1 MVNSKNIPKYL
12 KENAKFCNWKYETR
26 NSNLSKVP
34 YNPHTMNK
42 ASVNNLNTFTDFSF
56 VINALNNFDGIGIR
70 VDGKIIAIDLDHCI
84 EEGKICSWA
93 EEIVS
98 HFQDTYIEISPS
110 GKGLRI
116 ILLAPDNYSYDKD
129 KYYIKKNNVE
139 VYVAGATNRFVTL
152 TGNAIQKTDVVGNI
166 DGFQW
171 LIDTYMKRPISNS
184 SIFTNEHRESY
195 LTDESVIQKA
205 MSSKQGEKF
214 NKLWNG
220 DTSDYPSHSESDL
233 ALISILAFYCNGNKE
248 QIDRLYRRSNLF
260 RTKWDEF
267 RGNKTY
273 GEITIDTALSGIKE
287 FYSPIVKTNP
297 TEDFNDDF
305 DKLSNLNPID
315 VAKYPWTDIGAGML
329 FADFYQEKL
338 RYVPERKSWFY
349 YENGIWTHDIGGL
362 KTMKLC
368 MALANLLHMY
378 ALKIEDEH
386 KRKIYMDYSKK
397 WQSHNYRVNIL
408 KDAQVYH
415 PISISEFDSDPY
427 IFNCKNGTLDV
438 RKRTCQEHKSSD
450 KLTKISNVV
459 FDSNAHSD
467 RWDNFILE
475 IMSGDIEKAK
485 FLQKIFGYGLTGDT
499 RHECMTILYG
509 ASTRNGK
516 GTLCE
521 SVLKVLGSYGCT
533 ARPETI
539 AQKSN
544 TNSSQPSEDIA
555 RLAGVRFVNISE
567 PGKGLVLNAAQV
579 KSMTG
584 NDTLNARFLHENSF
598 DFRPLFKLYINTNYL
613 PTVNDMTIFTSGRII
628 IIPFERHFDES
639 EQDKSLK
646 KEFAKDEVQ
655 SAILNWLLDGYELLQ
670 KEGLAIPQSVKD
682 ATAQYQHNSD
692 KLQLFIDECMEQG
705 DYEEKTSTIYLSYRN
720 WCIENGHYA
729 ESMRNFKQSLEA
741 IVPVVRK
748 RPKVGGEKTT
758 MITCYRLLP
767 DFLK

>member
-1 MVNSKNIPKYL
+1 MPSTWQYL

-42 ASVNNLNTFTDFSF
+42 ASVNNLNTFTDFSS
-56 VINALNNFDGIGIR
+56 VINALDYYDGIGIR

-93 EEIVS
+93 EEIIS
-98 HFQDTYIEISPS
+98 HFSNTYVEISPS

-613 PTVNDMTIFTSGRII
+613 PIVNDMTIFTSGRII

-646 KEFAKDEVQ
+646 KEFAKNEVQ

-758 MITCYRLLP
+758 MVTGYRLLP

>member
-1 MVNSKNIPKYL
+1 MVNSKDIQKYL

-26 NSNLSKVP
+26 DGRLTKVP
-34 YNPHTMNK
+34 YNPHTNNK
-42 ASVNNLNTFTDFSF
+42 ASVNNANTFTDFNS
-56 VINALNNFDGIGIR
+56 VVNGLDIYDGIGIR

-84 EEGKICSWA
+84 EDGNLCSWS

-98 HFQDTYIEISPS
+98 HFPNTYIEISPS
-110 GKGLRI
+110 GDGLRI
-116 ILLAPDNYSYDKD
+116 ILLAQNNYLFNKD

-139 VYVAGATNRFVTL
+139 VYVAGATNRFVTI
-152 TGNAIQKTDVVGNI
+152 TGNVLQKLDIAENL

-171 LIDTYMKRPISNS
+171 LLETYMKRENS
-184 SIFTNEHRESY
+184 KTTIIQQERQSY
-195 LTDESVIQKA
+195 LTDESIIEKA
-205 MSSKQGEKF
+205 ILSKQGHKF
-214 NKLWNG
+214 SKLCNG
-220 DTSDYPSHSESDL
+220 DISDYPSHSEADL
-233 ALISILAFYCNGNKE
+233 ALTSILAFYCNGNKE
-248 QIDRLYRRSNLF
+248 QIDRLYRKSDLYRA
-260 RTKWDEF
+260 KWDEL

-273 GEITIDTALSGIKE
+273 GDMTIDTAISGIKE

-362 KTMKLC
+362 KAMKIC

-475 IMSGDIEKAK
+475 IMSGDIEKAR

-499 RHECMTILYG
+499 RHECMTILCG

-613 PTVNDMTIFTSGRII
+613 PTVNDMSIFTSERII
-628 IIPFERHFDES
+628 IIPFGRHFDES

-748 RPKVGGEKTT
+748 RPKVCGEKTT
-758 MITCYRLLP
+758 TVTGYRLLP

>member
-12 KENAKFCNWKYETR
+12 KENANFCNWKYETR
-26 NSNLSKVP
+26 DGNLTKVP

-220 DTSDYPSHSESDL
+220 DTSDYPSHSESNL

-758 MITCYRLLP
+758 MVTGYRLLP

>member
-1 MVNSKNIPKYL
+1 M
-12 KENAKFCNWKYETR
+12 
-26 NSNLSKVP
+26 
-34 YNPHTMNK
+34 
-42 ASVNNLNTFTDFSF
+42 
-56 VINALNNFDGIGIR
+56 
-70 VDGKIIAIDLDHCI
+70 
-84 EEGKICSWA
+84 
-93 EEIVS
+93 
-98 HFQDTYIEISPS
+98 
-110 GKGLRI
+110 
-116 ILLAPDNYSYDKD
+116 
-129 KYYIKKNNVE
+129 E
-139 VYVAGATNRFVTL
+139 VYVAGATNRFVTI
-152 TGNAIQKTDVVGNI
+152 TGNVFQKLDIAENL

-171 LIDTYMKRPISNS
+171 LLEIYIYMKRENS
-184 SIFTNEHRESY
+184 KTTIIQQERESY
-195 LTDESVIQKA
+195 LTDESIIEKA
-205 MSSKQGEKF
+205 MLSKQGHKF
-214 NKLWNG
+214 SKLWNG
-220 DTSDYPSHSESDL
+220 DISDYPSHSEADL
-233 ALISILAFYCNGNKE
+233 ALTSILAFYCNGNKE
-248 QIDRLYRRSNLF
+248 QIDRLYRKSDLYRA
-260 RTKWDEF
+260 KWNEL

-273 GEITIDTALSGIKE
+273 GDMTIDTAISGIKE

-297 TEDFNDDF
+297 AEDFNDDF

-338 RYVPERKSWFY
+338 LYVLERKSWFY

-362 KTMKLC
+362 KAMKLC

-415 PISISEFDSDPY
+415 PISISEFDSDSY
-427 IFNCKNGTLDV
+427 IFNCKNGILDV
-438 RKRTCQEHKSSD
+438 RKRTCQEHKSLD

-555 RLAGVRFVNISE
+555 RLAGARFVNISE

-613 PTVNDMTIFTSGRII
+613 PAVNDMTIFTSGRII

-639 EQDKSLK
+639 EQDKSLIQVV
-646 KEFAKDEVQ
+646 FL
-655 SAILNWLLDGYELLQ
+655 ILLN
-670 KEGLAIPQSVKD
+670 AIP
-682 ATAQYQHNSD
+682 
-692 KLQLFIDECMEQG
+692 
-705 DYEEKTSTIYLSYRN
+705 TSQNL
-720 WCIENGHYA
+720 
-729 ESMRNFKQSLEA
+729 MQK
-741 IVPVVRK
+741 
-748 RPKVGGEKTT
+748 
-758 MITCYRLLP
+758 
-767 DFLK
+767 

>member
-26 NSNLSKVP
+26 DGNLTKVP

-42 ASVNNLNTFTDFSF
+42 ASVNNLNTFTDFSS
-56 VINALNNFDGIGIR
+56 VINALNNFDVIGIR

-248 QIDRLYRRSNLF
+248 QIDRLYRSSNLF

-273 GEITIDTALSGIKE
+273 GDMTIDTAISGIKE

-329 FADFYQEKL
+329 FADFYQDKL
-338 RYVPERKSWFY
+338 RYVPERKSWFG
-349 YENGIWTHDIGGL
+349 YEDGIWTHDIGGL
-362 KTMKLC
+362 KAMKCC
-368 MALANLLHMY
+368 MTLANLLHMY

-415 PISISEFDSDPY
+415 PVSISEFDSDPY

-438 RKRTCQEHKSSD
+438 RKRICLEHNSSD
-450 KLTKISNVV
+450 KLTKISNANYNP
-459 FDSNAHSD
+459 DAHSD

-758 MITCYRLLP
+758 MVTGYRLLP

>member
-1 MVNSKNIPKYL
+1 MVNSKNIPQYL
-12 KENAKFCNWKYETR
+12 KENASFCNWGYGNR
-26 NSNLSKVP
+26 DGNLTKVP
-34 YNPHTMNK
+34 YNPKTGSR
-42 ASVNNLNTFTDFSF
+42 ASVNDNNTFTDFET
-56 VINALNNFDGIGIR
+56 VIEKVNNYDGIGIK
-70 VDGKIIAIDLDHCI
+70 VDGRIIAIDLDHCI
-84 EEGKICSWA
+84 ENGKLCSWA
-93 EEIVS
+93 EGIVS
-98 HFQDTYIEISPS
+98 RFNNTYIETSPS
-110 GKGLRI
+110 GTGLRI
-116 ILLAPDNYSYDKD
+116 ILLAPDNYKYDKEN
-129 KYYIKKNNVE
+129 YYIKKGNVE
-139 VYVAGATNRFVTL
+139 VYVAGCTNRFVTI
-152 TGNAIQKTDVVGNI
+152 TGNAIQKVDIAENI
-166 DGFQW
+166 SGFQW
-171 LIDTYMKRPISNS
+171 LIDTYMKRPRSNS
-184 SIFTNEHRESY
+184 TQITNEYRKSY
-195 LTDESVIQKA
+195 LSDDSVIQKA
-205 MSSKQGEKF
+205 MASRQGEKF

-220 DTSDYPSHSESDL
+220 DISDYPSHSESDL
-233 ALISILAFYCNGNKE
+233 ALTSILAFYCNGDKV
-248 QIDRLYRRSNLF
+248 QIDRLYRNSKLF
-260 RTKWDEF
+260 RNKWDEL

-273 GEITIDTALSGIKE
+273 GKMTIDTALNGIKE
-287 FYSPIVKTNP
+287 FYSPTIKTNP
-297 TEDFNDDF
+297 TEDFNDDLEQ
-305 DKLSNLNPID
+305 LSNLNPVD
-315 VAKYPWTDIGAGML
+315 VAKYPWTDIGAGNL

-349 YENGIWTHDIGGL
+349 YENGIWTQDIGGL
-362 KTMKLC
+362 KAMRFC
-368 MALANLLHMY
+368 MTLANLLHMY

-427 IFNCKNGTLDV
+427 IFNCKNGTINV
-438 RKRTCQEHKSSD
+438 RTRECLEHKSSD
-450 KLTKISNVV
+450 KLTKISNVE
-459 FDSNAHSD
+459 FNPTAHSE
-467 RWDNFILE
+467 RWNNFIFE
-475 IMSGDIEKAK
+475 IMSGDIDKAK

-521 SVLKVLGSYGCT
+521 SILKVLGFYGCT

-544 TNSSQPSEDIA
+544 INSSQPSEDIA

-598 DFRPLFKLYINTNYL
+598 DFQPHFKLYINTNYL

-646 KEFAKDEVQ
+646 KEFAKTEVQ

-670 KEGLAIPQSVKD
+670 KEGLSIPKSVKD
-682 ATAQYQHNSD
+682 ATSLYQHNSD
-692 KLQLFIDECMEQG
+692 KLQLFIEECMEQG
-705 DYEEKTSTIYLSYRN
+705 NYEEKTSSVYQCYRS
-720 WCIENGHYA
+720 WCLENGHYA

-748 RPKVGGEKTT
+748 RPKAGGEKTT
-758 MITCYRLLP
+758 MVTGYRLLP

>member
-1 MVNSKNIPKYL
+1 MVNSKDIPKYL

-26 NSNLSKVP
+26 DGRLTKVP
-34 YNPHTMNK
+34 YNPHTNNK
-42 ASVNNLNTFTDFSF
+42 ASVNNANTFTDFNS
-56 VINALNNFDGIGIR
+56 VVNGLDIYDGIGIR

-84 EEGKICSWA
+84 EDGNLCSWS

-98 HFQDTYIEISPS
+98 HFPNTYIEISPS
-110 GKGLRI
+110 GAGFRI
-116 ILLAPDNYSYDKD
+116 ILLAPDNYLFNKD

-139 VYVAGATNRFVTL
+139 VYVAGATNRFVTI
-152 TGNAIQKTDVVGNI
+152 TGNVLQKLDIAENL

-171 LIDTYMKRPISNS
+171 LLETYMKRENS
-184 SIFTNEHRESY
+184 KTTIIQQERQSY
-195 LTDESVIQKA
+195 LTDESIIEKA
-205 MSSKQGEKF
+205 ILSKQGHKF
-214 NKLWNG
+214 SKLCNG
-220 DTSDYPSHSESDL
+220 DISDYPSHSEADL
-233 ALISILAFYCNGNKE
+233 ALTSILAFYCNGNKE
-248 QIDRLYRRSNLF
+248 QIDRLYRKSDLYRA
-260 RTKWDEF
+260 KWDEL

-273 GEITIDTALSGIKE
+273 GDMTIDTAISGIKE

-362 KTMKLC
+362 KAMKIC

-533 ARPETI
+533 ARP
-539 AQKSN
+539 
-544 TNSSQPSEDIA
+544 
-555 RLAGVRFVNISE
+555 
-567 PGKGLVLNAAQV
+567 
-579 KSMTG
+579 
-584 NDTLNARFLHENSF
+584 
-598 DFRPLFKLYINTNYL
+598 
-613 PTVNDMTIFTSGRII
+613 
-628 IIPFERHFDES
+628 
-639 EQDKSLK
+639 
-646 KEFAKDEVQ
+646 
-655 SAILNWLLDGYELLQ
+655 
-670 KEGLAIPQSVKD
+670 
-682 ATAQYQHNSD
+682 
-692 KLQLFIDECMEQG
+692 
-705 DYEEKTSTIYLSYRN
+705 
-720 WCIENGHYA
+720 
-729 ESMRNFKQSLEA
+729 
-741 IVPVVRK
+741 
-748 RPKVGGEKTT
+748 
-758 MITCYRLLP
+758 
-767 DFLK
+767 

>member
-12 KENAKFCNWKYETR
+12 KENANFCNWKYETR
-26 NSNLSKVP
+26 DGNLTKVP

-287 FYSPIVKTNP
+287 YYSPIVKTNP
-297 TEDFNDDF
+297 TEDFNDNF

-613 PTVNDMTIFTSGRII
+613 PKVNDMTIFTSGRII

-720 WCIENGHYA
+720 WCINNGHYA

-758 MITCYRLLP
+758 MVTGYRLLP

>member
-12 KENAKFCNWKYETR
+12 KENANFCNWKYETR
-26 NSNLSKVP
+26 DGNLTKVP

-171 LIDTYMKRPISNS
+171 LIDTYMKRPISNL

-205 MSSKQGEKF
+205 MSSKQGKKF

-368 MALANLLHMY
+368 MTLANLLHMY

-758 MITCYRLLP
+758 MVTGYRLLP

>member
-1 MVNSKNIPKYL
+1 MVNSKDIPEYL
-12 KENAKFCNWKYETR
+12 KENAHFCNWKYETR
-26 NSNLSKVP
+26 DGRLTKVP
-34 YNPHTMNK
+34 YNPHTSNK
-42 ASVNNLNTFTDFSF
+42 ASVNNANTFTDFNS
-56 VINALNNFDGIGIR
+56 VVNALDIYDGIGIR
-70 VDGKIIAIDLDHCI
+70 VAGKIIAIDLDHCI
-84 EEGKICSWA
+84 ENGKLCSWS

-98 HFQDTYIEISPS
+98 HFSNTYIEISPS
-110 GKGLRI
+110 GAGLRI

-139 VYVAGATNRFVTL
+139 VYVAGATNRFVTI
-152 TGNAIQKTDVVGNI
+152 TGNVIQKKDVAENI

-171 LIDTYMKRPISNS
+171 LLDTYMKREIPKTTIMQQ
-184 SIFTNEHRESY
+184 ERESY
-195 LTDESVIQKA
+195 LDDEGVIQKA
-205 MSSKQGEKF
+205 MLSKKGHKF
-214 NKLWNG
+214 SKLWNG
-220 DTSDYPSHSESDL
+220 DISGYPSHSEADL
-233 ALISILAFYCNGNKE
+233 ALTSILAFYCNGNKE
-248 QIDRLYRRSNLF
+248 QIDRLYRKSKLF
-260 RTKWDEF
+260 RAKWDEL

-273 GEITIDTALSGIKE
+273 GDMTIDSALTGIKE
-287 FYSPIVKTNP
+287 FYSPIPKTNIS
-297 TEDFNDDF
+297 EDFDDGF
-305 DKLSNLNPID
+305 QKLSKLNPID
-315 VAKYPWTDIGAGML
+315 VSKYPWTDIGAGML
-329 FADFYQEKL
+329 FSDFYQEKL

-349 YENGIWTHDIGGL
+349 YEDGIWIQDIGGL
-362 KTMKLC
+362 KAMKFC
-368 MALANLLHMY
+368 MILANLLHMY

-397 WQSHNYRVNIL
+397 WQSHNYRVNVL

-427 IFNCKNGTLDV
+427 VFNCKNGTLDV
-438 RKRTCQEHKSSD
+438 RKRTCLEHKSSD

-459 FDSNAHSD
+459 FNPNAHSD

-475 IMSGDIEKAK
+475 IMSGDKEKAK

-521 SVLKVLGSYGCT
+521 SILKVLGSYGCT
-533 ARPETI
+533 VRPETI

-628 IIPFERHFDES
+628 IIPFEKHFDES

-646 KEFAKDEVQ
+646 KEFAKNEVQ

-670 KEGLAIPQSVKD
+670 KEGLTIPQSVKD

-705 DYEEKTSTIYLSYRN
+705 NYEEKTSTIYLNYRN

-758 MITCYRLLP
+758 MVTGYRLLP

>member
-12 KENAKFCNWKYETR
+12 KENANFCNWKYETR
-26 NSNLSKVP
+26 DGNLTKVP

-368 MALANLLHMY
+368 MTLANLLHMY

-758 MITCYRLLP
+758 MVTGYRLLP

>member
-12 KENAKFCNWKYETR
+12 KENANFCNWKYETR
-26 NSNLSKVP
+26 DGNLTKVP

-152 TGNAIQKTDVVGNI
+152 TRNAIQKTDVVGNI

-758 MITCYRLLP
+758 MVTGYRLLP

>member
-1 MVNSKNIPKYL
+1 MVNSKNIPQYL
-12 KENAKFCNWKYETR
+12 KENASFCNWRYENR
-26 NSNLSKVP
+26 DGNLTKVP
-34 YNPHTMNK
+34 YNPKTGSR
-42 ASVNNLNTFTDFSF
+42 ASVNDNNTFTDFET
-56 VINALNNFDGIGIR
+56 VIEKVNNYDGIGIK
-70 VDGKIIAIDLDHCI
+70 VDGRIIAIDLDHCI
-84 EEGKICSWA
+84 ENNNSCSWA
-93 EEIVS
+93 LDIGS
-98 HFQDTYIEISPS
+98 HFNNTYIETSPS
-110 GKGLRI
+110 GTGLRI
-116 ILLAPDNYSYDKD
+116 ILLAPDDYKYDKEN
-129 KYYIKKNNVE
+129 YYIKKGNVE
-139 VYVAGATNRFVTL
+139 VYVAGCTNRFVTI
-152 TGNAIQKTDVVGNI
+152 TGNAIQKVDIAENI
-166 DGFQW
+166 SGFQW
-171 LIDTYMKRPISNS
+171 LIDTYMKRPRSNS
-184 SIFTNEHRESY
+184 TQITNEYRKSY
-195 LTDESVIQKA
+195 LSDDSVIQKA
-205 MSSKQGEKF
+205 MASRQGEKF

-220 DTSDYPSHSESDL
+220 DISDYPSHSESDL
-233 ALISILAFYCNGNKE
+233 ALTSILTFYCNGDKE
-248 QIDRLYRRSNLF
+248 QIDRLYRKSSLF
-260 RTKWDEF
+260 RNKWDEL

-273 GEITIDTALSGIKE
+273 GEMTIDTALNGTKE
-287 FYSPIVKTNP
+287 FYSPTIKTNL
-297 TEDFNDDF
+297 TEDFNDEF
-305 DKLSNLNPID
+305 KKLSNLNPID
-315 VAKYPWTDIGAGML
+315 IAKYQWTDIGAGML

-349 YENGIWTHDIGGL
+349 YETGIWTQDIGGL
-362 KTMKLC
+362 KAMKFC
-368 MALANLLHMY
+368 MTLANLLHMY
-378 ALKIEDEH
+378 SLKIDDEH
-386 KRKIYMDYSKK
+386 KRKIYMDYSRK

-427 IFNCKNGTLDV
+427 TFNCKNGTINV
-438 RKRTCQEHKSSD
+438 RTRECLEHKSSD
-450 KLTKISNVV
+450 KLTKISNVE
-459 FDSNAHSD
+459 FNPTAHSE
-467 RWDNFILE
+467 RWNNFILE
-475 IMSGDIEKAK
+475 IMSGDLEKAK

-521 SVLKVLGSYGCT
+521 SILKVLGSYGCT

-598 DFRPLFKLYINTNYL
+598 DFQPHFKLYINTNYL
-613 PTVNDMTIFTSGRII
+613 PTVNDMTIFSSGRII

-655 SAILNWLLDGYELLQ
+655 STILNWLLDGYELLQ
-670 KEGLAIPQSVKD
+670 KEGLTIPKSVKD
-682 ATAQYQHNSD
+682 ATALYQHNSD
-692 KLQLFIDECMEQG
+692 KLQLFIEECMEQG
-705 DYEEKTSTIYLSYRN
+705 NYEEKTSSVYQSYRS
-720 WCIENGHYA
+720 WCLENGHYA

-748 RPKVGGEKTT
+748 RPKAGGDKTT
-758 MITCYRLLP
+758 MVTGYRLLP

>member
-1 MVNSKNIPKYL
+1 MVNSKEIPKYL

-26 NSNLSKVP
+26 DGRLTKVP
-34 YNPHTMNK
+34 YNPHSNNK
-42 ASVNNLNTFTDFSF
+42 ASVNNSNTFTNFDS
-56 VINALNNFDGIGIR
+56 VINVLDNYDGIGIR

-84 EEGKICSWA
+84 DDGNLCSWS

-98 HFQDTYIEISPS
+98 HFSNTYIEISPS
-110 GKGLRI
+110 GAGLRI
-116 ILLAPDNYSYDKD
+116 ILLTPDNYLFNKE

-139 VYVAGATNRFVTL
+139 VYVAGATNRFVTI
-152 TGNAIQKTDVVGNI
+152 TGNAIQKVDVAENI

-171 LIDTYMKRPISNS
+171 LLDTYMKREIPKITITQQEN
-184 SIFTNEHRESY
+184 ESY
-195 LTDESVIQKA
+195 LDDESVIRKA
-205 MSSKQGEKF
+205 ISSKQGDKF
-214 NKLWNG
+214 SKLWNG
-220 DTSDYPSHSESDL
+220 DISDYPSHSESDL

-248 QIDRLYRRSNLF
+248 QIDRLYRKSSLF
-260 RTKWDEF
+260 RPKWDEL

-273 GEITIDTALSGIKE
+273 GDMTIDTAISGIKE

-305 DKLSNLNPID
+305 EKLSNLNPIN

-329 FADFYQEKL
+329 FADFYQEQL

-349 YENGIWTHDIGGL
+349 YEDGIWAQDIGGL
-362 KTMKLC
+362 KAMKFC
-368 MALANLLHMY
+368 MTLANLLHMY
-378 ALKIEDEH
+378 ALRIEDEH

-397 WQSHNYRVNIL
+397 WQSHNYRVNVL

-427 IFNCKNGTLDV
+427 VFNCKNGTLDV
-438 RKRTCQEHKSSD
+438 RKRTCLEHKSSD
-450 KLTKISNVV
+450 KLTKTSNVV
-459 FDSNAHSD
+459 FNPNAHSD

-475 IMSGDIEKAK
+475 IMSGDKEKAK

-521 SVLKVLGSYGCT
+521 SILKVLGSYGCT

-628 IIPFERHFDES
+628 IIPFEKHFDES

-646 KEFAKDEVQ
+646 KEFAKNEVQ

-705 DYEEKTSTIYLSYRN
+705 DYEEKTSTIYLNYRN

-741 IVPVVRK
+741 VVPVVRK

-758 MITCYRLLP
+758 MVTGYRLLP

>member
-12 KENAKFCNWKYETR
+12 KENANFCNWKYETR
-26 NSNLSKVP
+26 DGNLTKVP

-362 KTMKLC
+362 KAMKLC

-705 DYEEKTSTIYLSYRN
+705 NYEEKTSTIYLSYRN

-758 MITCYRLLP
+758 MVTGYRLLP